1 MKKLA
6 VILALMFGATGVV
19 FAADAP
25 TTGTSVPA
33 KAEAKSDQAKPDQ
46 AKPAKKKAGKK
57 AAKKAEAAKT
67 EAETK

>member
-25 TTGTSVPA
+25 TTGTSEPA
-33 KAEAKSDQAKPDQ
+33 KAEAKSDQ